1 MIRLAFDGGQS
12 CHLGVI
18 SDSLRCVLIDLD
30 TTTTSSWPGLVP
42 ARLHTARPE
51 PAEGDGRATLLTFV
65 TFALSH
71 N

>member
-1 MIRLAFDGGQS
+1 MVVGGQT
-12 CHLGVI
+12 CHLGAI
-18 SDSLRCVLIDLD
+18 SDCLRCVLIDLD
-30 TTTTSSWPGLVP
+30 MVTTITSWPGLVP